1 MLLRSIA
8 LVLALI
14 AGLVSLVRPAQAKD
28 ELVIGLTQY
37 PSTWNPL
44 IGAMLA
50 KSVVQNMTAR
60 PFTAYDPD
68 WKLVCMLC
76 TELPTLENGKARV
89 IDLPEGKKGM
99 EIDFTIRSE
108 AKWGDGTPVT
118 VKDVEFTVAFGKHP
132 QSGVASSEGYRRILK
147 IAARDEKSFTMTI
160 DRVTFDYNSTGL
172 MLLPAHIEKPIF
184 EANPLEYRNKNTYDT
199 NIANPGLY
207 SGPYRVVSA
216 TPGAQVVLERNP
228 TWWGAK
234 PFFRRIVVR
243 TIENSAALEANL
255 LSGSVDYILGEL
267 GLSIDQAIAFEKR
280 HKDRFIVHYQPALI
294 YEHIDV
300 NLDNPIL
307 KDLKVRQALMHGMDR
322 QAISTRLFEGKQPVA
337 HGGLSPL
344 DPMYDKQAR
353 HYDFD
358 PAKARALLDEA
369 GWRDIKGGIR
379 HNDKG
384 ERLTFELV
392 TTAGNRT
399 REQVQQVLQSQ
410 WRQIGIDVRLKAEPP
425 RVFSSESLNKRGFT
439 GLAMYAWVTRPEGV
453 PRSTLHSNEIPTA
466 ANNWSGQNHPGYKN
480 PDMDRALDAAE
491 REIDPVKRRSY
502 FAEIQRLYADD
513 LPVLPLYH
521 RADAFIFPK
530 QLKGV
535 RPTGHLNSSTLWIE
549 EWRWEP

>member
-1 MLLRSIA
+1 MLPRSIA

-14 AGLVSLVRPAQAKD
+14 ASLAAIGRPAQAKD

-50 KSVVQNMTAR
+50 KSLIQNMTAR
-60 PFTAYDPD
+60 PFTAYDPE

-99 EIDFTIRSE
+99 EIDFTIQPE

-118 VKDVEFTVAFGKHP
+118 VKDVEFTIEFGKHP
-132 QSGVASSEGYRRILK
+132 QSGVTSAESYRRILK
-147 IAARDEKSFTMTI
+147 IAARDEKSFTMTV
-160 DRVTFDYNSTGL
+160 DRVTYDYNSTAL
-172 MLLPAHIEKPIF
+172 LLLPAHIEKPVF
-184 EANPLEYRNKNTYDT
+184 EASPLEYRNKNSYDT

-207 SGPYRVVSA
+207 FGPYRIVSA
-216 TPGAQVVLERNP
+216 TPGSQVVLERNP
-228 TWWGAK
+228 TWWGPQ

-243 TIENSAALEANL
+243 TIENSSALEANL

-267 GLSIDQAIAFEKR
+267 GLSIEQAIAFEKR
-280 HKDRFIVHYQPALI
+280 HKDRFIVEYKPALI

-300 NLDNPIL
+300 NLDVAIL
-307 KDLKVRQALMHGMDR
+307 KDLRVRQALMYGMDR

-337 HGGLSPL
+337 QGGISPL
-344 DPMYDKQAR
+344 DPMYSKEAR
-353 HYDFD
+353 DYAFD

-369 GWRDIKGGIR
+369 GWRDIRNGVR
-379 HNDKG
+379 HNTKG
-384 ERLTFELV
+384 ERLSIELA
-392 TTAGNRT
+392 TTAGNRS

-425 RVFSSESLNKRGFT
+425 RVFFAETMNKRAFG
-439 GLAMYAWVTRPEGV
+439 GLAIYAWVTRPEGV
-453 PRSTLHSNEIPTA
+453 PRTTLHSNEIPTA
-466 ANNWSGQNHPGYKN
+466 ANNWSGQNHPGYRN
-480 PDMDRALDAAE
+480 PEMDSALDAAE
-491 REIDPVKRRSY
+491 RELDPAKRRAL
-502 FAEIQRLYADD
+502 FAVIQRLYADD

-549 EWRWEP
+549 EWRWE